1 MRTESICAK
10 GEKPMIRVSKPTA
23 KKAYQSGKMV
33 RCAMIYDSVSGFSD
47 TFEVVGTFDV
57 FESEVLYY
65 NACKER
71 GSYLKFYTELGGKN
85 E

>member
-1 MRTESICAK
+1 MRTESFCVK

-47 TFEVVGTFDV
+47 TFEVVGD
-57 FESEVLYY
+57 FEKFEREVLYY
-65 NACKER
+65 NACKDR
-71 GSYLKFYTELGGKN
+71 GNYLKFYV
-85 E
+85 

>member
-1 MRTESICAK
+1 MRTDSICAR

-47 TFEVVGTFDV
+47 TFEVVGDFETF
-57 FESEVLYY
+57 ENEVLFY

-71 GSYLKFYTELGGKN
+71 GSYLKFYAER
-85 E
+85 